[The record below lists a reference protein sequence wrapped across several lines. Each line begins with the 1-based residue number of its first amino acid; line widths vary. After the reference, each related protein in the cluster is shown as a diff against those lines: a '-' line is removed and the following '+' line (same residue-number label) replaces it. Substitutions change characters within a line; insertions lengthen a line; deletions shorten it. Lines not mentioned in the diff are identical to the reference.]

1 MTNSPN
7 KAPSGST
14 NRDIDP
20 VCGMTVDPRHAAGKT
35 TFAGTDYFFCSRSC
49 LEKFQASPETYLK
62 RVSPSADRGE
72 ESHGG
77 CRAGSTVQPE
87 TAPAGQDE
95 CCHGAGDGM
104 GHSHASTVKP
114 PTTGAAYYCPMCP
127 GVESD
132 VPGTC
137 PECGMALERSPTA
150 ARATR
155 TVYTCPMHPEIEQEG
170 PGDCPVCGMSLE
182 PKTLIA
188 DEEEDGELTD
198 MSRRF
203 WIGLAFTIPV
213 FILAMGPMVGLP
225 IADWLGGRAAQ
236 LWELILATSVVFYAG
251 WPLLVRGARSIV
263 TGRLNMFTLIAL
275 GVSVAYVYSLVA
287 ILAPGLFPEE
297 FRDPHHGTVGV
308 YFEAAAVITTLVL
321 LGQVLELRARKK
333 TGGAIREL
341 LSLTPD
347 TARRLR
353 NGEEEVVPLA
363 DVHVGDQLRVRP
375 GERVPVDG
383 ELVEG
388 RSNVDESMITGEP
401 VPIEKTVGDRVIGGT
416 VNGTGAFVMTA
427 AQVGGDTVLSQIIE
441 MVGSAQRS
449 RAPIQRQADIVS
461 AWFVPAVIIVAI
473 LTFLAWWLLEP
484 KQPAFV
490 FAMISA
496 VSVLIIACP
505 CALGLAT
512 PMSIMVGVGRGAKA
526 GVLIKSAE
534 ALETLAKASL
544 VAFDKTGTLTEGNPE
559 LTGVDP
565 QGGISEEELLRLAA
579 GVEQSSQHPLAEAV
593 VRGAKGRGLAIPPAS
608 DFDSVTGGGVQGR
621 VEGKQILIGSAE
633 FLGTQGIVI
642 EQDSADRADR
652 RRSTG
657 ATLFGVAIDG
667 AFAGW
672 VAVSDPIKKTTPG
685 AIEELHR
692 LGLRLLMLTGDNETT
707 AQAVAKQLGIDEVGA
722 GMSPTEKQERVIAL
736 RDEGRVVAMAGDGI
750 NDAPALAAAH
760 VGIAMGTGTDVAIEA
775 ADITLLRGDLS
786 GIVRAVHLSRAV
798 MRNIRQNLI
807 FAFVYNVIGVGI
819 AAGLL
824 YPLFEIYA
832 SPMIAAAAMSL
843 SSVSVIVNS
852 LRLRTT
858 SLDGKS

>member
-1 MTNSPN
+1 MTSLPIVSVT
-7 KAPSGST
+7 P
-14 NRDIDP
+14 DIDP
-20 VCGMTVDPRHAAGKT
+20 VCGMTVDRERAAGRT
-35 TFAGTDYFFCSRSC
+35 SYEGTEYFFCSRSC
-49 LEKFQASPETYLK
+49 LEKFQAAPESFLVD
-62 RVSPSADRGE
+62 RSSRSRAADGMP
-72 ESHGG
+72 GG
-77 CRAGSTVQPE
+77 CCAGERAVVENESSKEG
-87 TAPAGQDE
+87 G
-95 CCHGAGDGM
+95 CCHGVAAKAGE
-104 GHSHASTVKP
+104 HSRASGARP
-114 PTTGAAYYCPMCP
+114 PASGTAYYCPMCP
-127 GVESD
+127 GVESGTS
-132 VPGTC
+132 GTC

-150 ARATR
+150 GRATR

-170 PGDCPVCGMSLE
+170 PGDCPICGMALE
-182 PKTLIA
+182 PKTLVA

-198 MSRRF
+198 MTRRF
-203 WIGLAFTIPV
+203 WIALALTIPV

-225 IADWLGGRAAQ
+225 IGEWLGGRRAQ
-236 LWELILATSVVFYAG
+236 FLEWLLATPVVFYAG
-251 WPLLVRGARSIV
+251 WPLLVRGVRSLV

-275 GVSVAYVYSLVA
+275 GVSVSYVYSLVA

-297 FRDPHHGTVGV
+297 FRDAHHGAVGV

-341 LSLTPD
+341 LSLAPE

-353 NGEEEVVPLA
+353 DGTEEVVPLA
-363 DVHVGDQLRVRP
+363 NVQVGDQLRVRP

-401 VPIEKTVGDRVIGGT
+401 LPIEKGVGDRVIGGT
-416 VNGTGAFVMTA
+416 VNGTGAFVMSA

-441 MVGSAQRS
+441 MVGNAQRS
-449 RAPIQRQADIVS
+449 RAPIQRLADVVS
-461 AWFVPAVIIVAI
+461 AWFVPAVIVVAI

-484 KQPAFV
+484 KQPALV
-490 FAMISA
+490 YAMVSA

-512 PMSIMVGVGRGAKA
+512 PMSIMVGVGRGANA

-534 ALETLAKASL
+534 ALETLAKVTL
-544 VAFDKTGTLTEGNPE
+544 VAFDKTGTLTEGNPQ

-565 QGGISEEELLRLAA
+565 HGEISEEELLRLAA

-593 VRGAKGRGLAIPPAS
+593 VRGAKERGLAIPPAS

-621 VEGKQILIGSAE
+621 VEEKKVLIGSAE
-633 FLGTQGIVI
+633 FLEAQGVAIAR
-642 EQDSADRADR
+642 ELAERAEKQR
-652 RRSTG
+652 GTG
-657 ATLFGVAIDG
+657 ATLFGVAVDG

-672 VAVSDPIKKTTPG
+672 LAVADPIKHTSPA

-707 AQAVAKQLGIDEVGA
+707 ALAVAKQLGIDDVGA
-722 GMSPTEKQERVIAL
+722 GMSPTEKQERIASL
-736 RDEGRVVAMAGDGI
+736 RAGGRVVAMAGDGI
-750 NDAPALAAAH
+750 NDAPALAAAD

-798 MRNIRQNLI
+798 MRNIRQNLM

-824 YPLFEIYA
+824 YPLFELYA

-843 SSVSVIVNS
+843 SSVSVIANS
-852 LRLRTT
+852 LRLRAV
-858 SLDGKS
+858 SLGKK